1 MNEPQ
6 RQEPQRKKKSDF
18 LDSVQKGL
26 LLGAAIAVL
35 VLPPV
40 MYHRAQGPHGPH
52 AAARG
57 SQSATP
63 LAADFGAVRASD
75 DVRRVANWSMS
86 THDHQKMSFIIVDK
100 KAAKVYVFDPAGHLR
115 SSAYALLGSAVGD
128 DTVPGIGTKPIAQV
142 TPEERT
148 TPAGRFVAQPG
159 TSASRNEDVVWVDY
173 DAAVSMHRVINF
185 VKAERRLERIVSP
198 DPAEHR
204 ISYGCINLPR
214 DFYEN
219 AVAPAARTTGA
230 VIYVLP
236 ETRSIE
242 QQFGIPDG
250 EASAKVAALDPQ
262 ARQ

>member
-1 MNEPQ
+1 M
-6 RQEPQRKKKSDF
+6 QEPLKQPGKKSEF
-18 LDSVQKGL
+18 LDAVRKGL
-26 LLGAAIAVL
+26 LLGAAILAL
-35 VLPPV
+35 VLPPA
-40 MYHRAQGPHGPH
+40 MHYRAHGPQASH
-52 AAARG
+52 ATGR
-57 SQSATP
+57 SAQPNTP
-63 LAADFGAVRASD
+63 SLADFGQAKPSAD
-75 DVRRVANWSMS
+75 ARRVANWSMA
-86 THDHQKMSFIIVDK
+86 TRDHQKMSFIIVDK
-100 KAAKVYVFDPAGHLR
+100 KDAKVYVFDPAGHLKA
-115 SSAYALLGSAVGD
+115 SAYALLGSAIGD
-128 DTVPGIGTKPIAQV
+128 DTVPGIGTKPIALV

-148 TPAGRFVAQPG
+148 TPAGRFIAQPG

-185 VKAERRLERIVSP
+185 VKAERRLERIASP

-242 QQFGIPDG
+242 QQFGIADV
-250 EASAKVAALDPQ
+250 EAGANVAALDSQ

>member
-1 MNEPQ
+1 MKEPQ
-6 RQEPQRKKKSDF
+6 PDRKSEF
-18 LDSVQKGL
+18 LDSVRKGL
-26 LLGAAIAVL
+26 LLGAAILVL
-35 VLPPV
+35 VLPPA
-40 MYHRAQGPHGPH
+40 MHYRAQAPH
-52 AAARG
+52 ARQAAH
-57 SQSATP
+57 ATTRNAKPHAP
-63 LAADFGAVRASD
+63 LLADFRDVTPSD
-75 DVRRVANWSMS
+75 DVRRVANWSMT
-86 THDHQKMSFIIVDK
+86 THDHQKMSFIIIDK
-100 KAAKVYVFDPAGHLR
+100 KQAKVYVFDPAGHLKA
-115 SSAYALLGSAVGD
+115 SAYALLGSAIGD
-128 DTVPGIGTKPIAQV
+128 DTVPGIGTKPIALV

-148 TPAGRFVAQPG
+148 TPAGRFIAQPG

-236 ETRSIE
+236 ETRTIE
-242 QQFGIPDG
+242 QQFGLADSA
-250 EASAKVAALDPQ
+250 EAGAKVAALDSQ

>member
-1 MNEPQ
+1 MKEPQ
-6 RQEPQRKKKSDF
+6 PKAPPTKKSDF
-18 LDSVQKGL
+18 LDALQKGV
-26 LLGAAIAVL
+26 LLGAAILAL

-40 MYHRAQGPHGPH
+40 LYHRAHTPQTLHGV
-52 AAARG
+52 AR
-57 SQSATP
+57 SAKSPAP
-63 LAADFGAVRASD
+63 LLADFGQVEAGD
-75 DVRRVANWSMS
+75 DVRRVANWSMT

-100 KAAKVYVFDPAGHLR
+100 KQAKVYVFDPAGHLKA
-115 SSAYALLGSAVGD
+115 SAYALLGSAVGD
-128 DTVPGIGTKPIAQV
+128 DTVPGIGTKPIALV

-148 TPAGRFVAQPG
+148 TPAGRFIAKPG

-185 VKAERRLERIVSP
+185 VQAERRLERIVSP

-219 AVAPAARTTGA
+219 AVAPAARVGA

-236 ETRSIE
+236 ETRSVE
-242 QQFGIPDG
+242 QQFGLSDTPG
-250 EASAKVAALDPQ
+250 GAKVAALDSQ

>member
-1 MNEPQ
+1 MKEP
-6 RQEPQRKKKSDF
+6 PPKKKSDF
-18 LDSVQKGL
+18 LDALQKGL
-26 LLGAAIAVL
+26 LLGAAILAL
-35 VLPPV
+35 VLPPA
-40 MYHRAQGPHGPH
+40 MYYRAKAPHDSASSH
-52 AAARG
+52 AVTRSG
-57 SQSATP
+57 TP
-63 LAADFGAVRASD
+63 NAPPVADFGQTRPSD
-75 DVRRVANWSMS
+75 DVRRVANWSMA

-100 KAAKVYVFDPAGHLR
+100 KAAKVYVFDPVGHLKA
-115 SSAYALLGSAVGD
+115 SAYALLGSAIGD

-148 TPAGRFVAQPG
+148 TPAGRFIAQPG
-159 TSASRNEDVVWVDY
+159 ISASRNEDVVWVDY

-204 ISYGCINLPR
+204 ISYGCINLPH

-242 QQFGIPDG
+242 QQFGIS
-250 EASAKVAALDPQ
+250 EAQAAAKVAALDSQ

>member
-1 MNEPQ
+1 MKEPQ
-6 RQEPQRKKKSDF
+6 PKAPPKKKSDF
-18 LDSVQKGL
+18 LDALQKGV
-26 LLGAAIAVL
+26 LLGAAILAL

-40 MYHRAQGPHGPH
+40 FYHRSHAPQSPH
-52 AAARG
+52 AIAH
-57 SQSATP
+57 SAKNSAP
-63 LAADFGAVRASD
+63 LVADFGQVQPSD
-75 DVRRVANWSMS
+75 EVRRVANWSM
-86 THDHQKMSFIIVDK
+86 TTQDHQKMSFIIVDK
-100 KAAKVYVFDPAGHLR
+100 KQAQVYVFDPSGHLKA
-115 SSAYALLGSAVGD
+115 SAYALLGSAVGD
-128 DTVPGIGTKPIAQV
+128 DTVPGIGSKPIALV

-148 TPAGRFVAQPG
+148 TPAGRFIAKPG

-204 ISYGCINLPR
+204 ISYGCINLPH

-219 AVAPAARTTGA
+219 AVAPAARAGA

-236 ETRSIE
+236 ETRSLE
-242 QQFGIPDG
+242 QQFGLPEAPDG
-250 EASAKVAALDPQ
+250 AKVAALDSQ

>member
-1 MNEPQ
+1 MREPQ
-6 RQEPQRKKKSDF
+6 PQAQPKKKSDF
-18 LDSVQKGL
+18 VDALQKGV
-26 LLGAAIAVL
+26 LLGAAILAL

-40 MYHRAQGPHGPH
+40 FYQRAHSPH
-52 AAARG
+52 ASHEAARG
-57 SQSATP
+57 AGRSAS
-63 LAADFGAVRASD
+63 LVADFGQVTASD
-75 DVRRVANWSMS
+75 DVRRVANWSMA
-86 THDHQKMSFIIVDK
+86 TRDHQRMSFIIVDK
-100 KAAKVYVFDPAGHLR
+100 KQAKVYVFDPSGHLKA
-115 SSAYALLGSAVGD
+115 SAYALLGSAVGD
-128 DTVPGIGTKPIAQV
+128 DTVPGIGSKPIALV

-148 TPAGRFVAQPG
+148 TPAGRFIAKPG

-204 ISYGCINLPR
+204 ISYGCINLPH

-219 AVAPAARTTGA
+219 AVAPAARTGA

-236 ETRSIE
+236 ETHSLE
-242 QQFGIPDG
+242 QQFGLPEAPDG
-250 EASAKVAALDPQ
+250 KVAALDSQ

>member
-1 MNEPQ
+1 MKAPQPKEPQ
-6 RQEPQRKKKSDF
+6 HKKSEF

-26 LLGAAIAVL
+26 LLGAAVLAL
-35 VLPPV
+35 VLPPA
-40 MYHRAQGPHGPH
+40 MHYRAHAPH
-52 AAARG
+52 AVTRG
-57 SQSATP
+57 AKP
-63 LAADFGAVRASD
+63 LLADFGQVQPSD
-75 DVRRVANWSMS
+75 AVRRVANWSMT

-100 KAAKVYVFDPAGHLR
+100 KAAKVYVFDPAGHLKA
-115 SSAYALLGSAVGD
+115 SAYALLGSAVGD
-128 DTVPGIGTKPIAQV
+128 DTVPGIGTKPIALV

-148 TPAGRFVAQPG
+148 TPAGRFIAQPG
-159 TSASRNEDVVWVDY
+159 ISASRNEDVVWVDY

-214 DFYEN
+214 EFYEN

-242 QQFGIPDG
+242 QQFGIRDV
-250 EASAKVAALDPQ
+250 EASAKVAALDSQ

>member
-1 MNEPQ
+1 MK
-6 RQEPQRKKKSDF
+6 EPQRKKKSEF

-26 LLGAAIAVL
+26 LLGAAILAL

-40 MYHRAQGPHGPH
+40 LYHRAH
-52 AAARG
+52 APQASLSTG
-57 SQSATP
+57 SP
-63 LAADFGAVRASD
+63 LLADFGEVKPSD
-75 DVRRVANWSMS
+75 DARRVADWSMK

-100 KAAKVYVFDPAGHLR
+100 KQARVYVFDPAGHLKA
-115 SSAYALLGSAVGD
+115 SAYALLGSAIGD
-128 DTVPGIGTKPIAQV
+128 DTVPGIGTKPIALV

-148 TPAGRFVAQPG
+148 TPAGRFIAQPG
-159 TSASRNEDVVWVDY
+159 ISTSRNEDVVWVDY

-185 VKAERRLERIVSP
+185 VKAERRLERIVST

-236 ETRSIE
+236 ETRSVE
-242 QQFGIPDG
+242 QQFGAFDVEG
-250 EASAKVAALDPQ
+250 GAKVAALDSQ

>member
-1 MNEPQ
+1 MKEPQ
-6 RQEPQRKKKSDF
+6 PTARSEF
-18 LDSVQKGL
+18 LDSVRKGL
-26 LLGAAIAVL
+26 LLGAAILAL

-40 MYHRAQGPHGPH
+40 MYHRAHTPQPN

-57 SQSATP
+57 GKPQTP
-63 LAADFGAVRASD
+63 VLADFGQVTPSD
-75 DVRRVANWSMS
+75 DVRRIANWSMT

-100 KAAKVYVFDPAGHLR
+100 KQAKVYVFDPAGHLKA
-115 SSAYALLGSAVGD
+115 SAYALLGSAIGD
-128 DTVPGIGTKPIAQV
+128 DTVPGIGTKPIALV
-142 TPEERT
+142 TPQERT
-148 TPAGRFVAQPG
+148 TPAGRFIAQPG

-242 QQFGIPDG
+242 QQFGAYDVEG
-250 EASAKVAALDPQ
+250 GTAKVAALDSQ